1 MDEEHWLLV
10 EIDIDDHSGVT
21 AFGAWCD
28 DRALALDSKL
38 IIVLSVNYLLTLSGT
53 AFC

>member
-21 AFGAWCD
+21 AFGAPC
-28 DRALALDSKL
+28 R
-38 IIVLSVNYLLTLSGT
+38 IIVPWLLTPN
-53 AFC
+53 